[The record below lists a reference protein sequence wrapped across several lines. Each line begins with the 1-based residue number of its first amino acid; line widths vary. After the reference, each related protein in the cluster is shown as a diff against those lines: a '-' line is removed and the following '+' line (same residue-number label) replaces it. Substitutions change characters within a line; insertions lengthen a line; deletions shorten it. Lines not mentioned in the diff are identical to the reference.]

1 LPDAM
6 DVREQKQVKHIPF
19 CGAGIWEFEFADGVV
34 CRMRI
39 KPLVMR
45 IIWVIEICRNVAM
58 MNMTTIKGKQG

>member
-58 MNMTTIKGKQG
+58 MNMKGKQG